1 MRNRLVLV
9 ALATLSLLFAGLA
22 LAQTRLVV
30 GNISE
35 AVNLDPRLISD
46 TYSFQRIYTIFEPLV
61 SFDKDLSHMPR
72 LATEWSFS
80 EDGSV
85 ITFKLREGVKWH
97 HGTEFT
103 SADVKYTIDWLQNPE
118 NPAATPSLWASIAE
132 VTTPDP
138 YTVVFRLDPVNV
150 WAFNVLART
159 AIVPADRGDD
169 PDFASNPSGTGPW
182 QLVEWV
188 RDDRMVLERF
198 EDHWETERGNV
209 DELVFRT
216 IGEDASRLLAFE
228 AGEIDLYQ
236 GQVVPV
242 EVPRLEA
249 ETNWV
254 SRVAGLGHTYLG
266 MNLRNP
272 ILNDVR
278 VRQAFYHLIP
288 SQAIVQRLYN
298 NVGSVGVS
306 PVSPESVFFSPTT
319 PRYPYDPERAR
330 ELLAEAGYADGFD
343 MTVLTFTGDEYRTAG
358 QVLQQMFSEVGV
370 RMTLDAQ
377 ERGSLVEQIFKPI
390 DENPTQAALVGASAS
405 TGDADLALTVS
416 FTAAS
421 FPPASNNWSF
431 FSDERVE
438 ELVVAGR
445 TTGDPAEREAAY
457 AEAQGI
463 IWQDAPWVF
472 LYSPNTIAGRSLTV
486 TGVVNSPDNT
496 IDARRAAFR

>member
-9 ALATLSLLFAGLA
+9 ALATLSLLFAGMA

-46 TYSFQRIYTIFEPLV
+46 TYSFQRIYTIFEPLI

-97 HGTEFT
+97 HGSDFT
-103 SADVKYTIDWLQNPE
+103 SADVKYTIDWLQNPD

-169 PDFASNPSGTGPW
+169 PDFATNPSGTGPW

-188 RDDRMVLERF
+188 RDDRMVLRRF

-209 DELVFRT
+209 DEVVFRT
-216 IGEDASRLLAFE
+216 IGENASRLLAFE
-228 AGEIDLYQ
+228 AGELDLYQ
-236 GQVVPV
+236 GQVVPS
-242 EVPRLEA
+242 EVDRLEN

-254 SRVAGLGHTYLG
+254 SRVSGLGHTYLG

-288 SQAIVQRLYN
+288 GEAIVQRLYN

-306 PVSPESVFFSPTT
+306 PVSPESIFFSPTT

-330 ELLAEAGYADGFD
+330 ELLAEAGYADGFS
-343 MTVLTFTGDEYRTAG
+343 VRLHVGSNQAVRVQVAE
-358 QVLQQMFSEVGV
+358 VLQYEAAQVGIDIQINAEEFATMLPRIQIEPYDFDTYILGWGSNV
-370 RMTLDAQ
+370 DPDYALFQLFHSTGSSNYVGYANAEFDALL
-377 ERGSLVEQIFKPI
+377 ERGRTLAPGLPESIAVYQ
-390 DENPTQAALVGASAS
+390 QAQDLLL
-405 TGDADLALTVS
+405 ADVPFA
-416 FTAAS
+416 F
-421 FPPASNNWSF
+421 
-431 FSDERVE
+431 
-438 ELVVAGR
+438 
-445 TTGDPAEREAAY
+445 
-457 AEAQGI
+457 I
-463 IWQDAPWVF
+463 
-472 LYSPNTIAGRSLTV
+472 
-486 TGVVNSPDNT
+486 VNSTELGLVQEWIEGWGAHPNASQSFQDLHKVFKN
-496 IDARRAAFR
+496 R